1 MSKTIKIPKTIAVLG
16 LAHIT
21 IPQLI
26 LKTDLISGKLT
37 GNTNFPS
44 PLPALATITTQLG
57 KLVAAQNLVQ
67 TRVSGS
73 ASAMHA
79 EAKALEILLKQ
90 LTSYVETIANNDPP
104 NAIVLIESAGL
115 KIKQYT
121 PRGAKVFS
129 AKSGKTP
136 GTVLLNTK
144 AAARS
149 SYLYE
154 MTTDP
159 NTATSW
165 AQIAISQTV
174 KFTQIGLT
182 SGIRYYFRV
191 AVITKAIQGTWSPV
205 LNVII
210 P

>member
-1 MSKTIKIPKTIAVLG
+1 MSKIIKLPKTIAVLG
-16 LAHIT
+16 LSRIT
-21 IPQLI
+21 VPGLI
-26 LKTDLISGKLT
+26 LKTSLIEGKMT
-37 GNTNFPS
+37 GNTYFPS
-44 PLPALATITTQLG
+44 PLPALSVITTQLG

-67 TRVSGS
+67 TKVSGS

-79 EAKALEILLKQ
+79 EAKTLEILLKQ
-90 LTSYVETIANNDPP
+90 LTSYVETTANNDPP
-104 NAIVLIESAGL
+104 NAIVIIESAGL
-115 KIKQYT
+115 QIRKHTSHGQ
-121 PRGAKVFS
+121 KVFS
-129 AKSGKTP
+129 AKLGKTP

-144 AAARS
+144 AAVRS
-149 SYLYE
+149 SYLFE

-191 AVITKAIQGTWSPV
+191 AVITKSVQGTWSPV